1 MPVRVRTG
9 RRLGYQDE
17 DMTKESNRPDP
28 DNYFLHAGFIYVST
42 RPMIISTVVG
52 SCVAVYIYD
61 RRRRTSGVN
70 HFQFPFIHEKNQ
82 ATARYGNVAIPT
94 LIHMMINDGSKL
106 KYLEAQI
113 FGGAYHPKLSPK
125 NIGIDNIRIAR
136 KILTQK
142 KIRTVS
148 EDVGG
153 KKGRKIVFN
162 TSANEIAV
170 VKVNQLR
177 KEDWFP
183 YENGR
188 RSDFS

>member
-1 MPVRVRTG
+1 
-9 RRLGYQDE
+9 
-17 DMTKESNRPDP
+17 MTKESNRPVP
-28 DNYFLHAGFIYVST
+28 RNYFLHPGFIYVST
-42 RPMIISTVVG
+42 RPTVISTVIG

-61 RRRRTSGVN
+61 QRRRTGGVN
-70 HFQFPFIHEKNQ
+70 HFQFPFIYEKEQ

-125 NIGIDNIRIAR
+125 NIGIDNIKIAR
-136 KILTQK
+136 QTLAQK
-142 KIRTVS
+142 KIRIVS

-170 VKVNQLR
+170 VKVNELR
-177 KEDWFP
+177 KEDWYP

-188 RSDFS
+188 HSDFS